1 MMVFKILY
9 IDDILLIRNN
19 VRIIIINQDL
29 VVYLV
34 LDEGSKKRVVYS

>member
-9 IDDILLIRNN
+9 VDDILLIRNN
-19 VRIIIINQDL
+19 VRVIIISQDL

-34 LDEGSKKRVVYS
+34 LDEGSKKRIVYS

>member
-34 LDEGSKKRVVYS
+34 LDEGSKKRIVYS